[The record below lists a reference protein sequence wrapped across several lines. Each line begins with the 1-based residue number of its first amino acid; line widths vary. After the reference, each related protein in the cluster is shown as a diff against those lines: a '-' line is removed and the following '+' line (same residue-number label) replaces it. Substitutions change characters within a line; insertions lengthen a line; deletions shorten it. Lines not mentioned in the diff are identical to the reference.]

1 MLSEELLTIAVEPV
15 EEIEMMASS
24 PMDHEAIMASVRA
37 CICSEETAAVLD
49 MKAGT
54 LMSMAASMYVVANEE
69 SIQGQPSGGTE
80 ETVRQQRIANTS
92 QLQAQQV
99 ESEADLEQINESW
112 EEARELLN
120 TAMMMC
126 HTNKCPALHKESSST
141 LKSVKKRAR
150 TLIQTMEGKPLTN
163 SETEVKVVTR
173 RRNDGSHKTHHS
185 NSTAL

>member
-1 MLSEELLTIAVEPV
+1 MLSEELLTIAVGPV
-15 EEIEMMASS
+15 EKIKMMASNA
-24 PMDHEAIMASVRA
+24 MDHEALMASVRA
-37 CICSEETAAVLD
+37 CSEETAAILD

-54 LMSMAASMYVVANEE
+54 LMAMPVSMYVVANKE
-69 SIQGQPSGGTE
+69 SIQGQTTGDPD
-80 ETVRQQRIANTS
+80 ETVRQQRMAHIS

-99 ESEADLEQINESW
+99 KSEAEQTNESW
-112 EEARELLN
+112 DEAREHLN